1 MIKLN
6 SWHYRLAN
14 FCEKRVWAGDEID
27 FCKYSRSVLAG
38 LLWLMFAIV
47 GSLFVIG
54 ATVDTIY
61 ELIMFFKHGTKM
73 SEGAIV
79 ILILYASAIGGCLI
93 GYGAVKYI
101 DHRDKTLVNRINAK
115 REPGFFALAYRKFKT
130 KTCFKVVVEE
140 KKKSR

>member
-14 FCEKRVWAGDEID
+14 FAEKRVWAGDEID

-38 LLWLMFAIV
+38 SLWLLATLI

-54 ATVDTIY
+54 VTVDTIY

-73 SEGAIV
+73 SQGAIV
-79 ILILYASAIGGCLI
+79 ILILYALAIVLAII
-93 GYGAVKYI
+93 GYGGIKYV
-101 DHRDKTLVNRINAK
+101 DYREKTLVNRINAK

-130 KTCFKVVVEE
+130 KTCFKVVVE
-140 KKKSR
+140 KRN